1 MKEIEFKSGIYV
13 IEMVD
18 FSSLQSHVAGY
29 IKLFRK
35 RPLGYSYE
43 ITHDISKAY
52 RWSNYDTCNMFYRK
66 FINNRISIYEKTK
79 FYKFKLK
86 EVIVDIKV
94 KRKIKLEQINKYKP
108 WYKKD

>member
-1 MKEIEFKSGIYV
+1 MKEISFKSGIYV
-13 IEMVD
+13 IEIRDNETSV
-18 FSSLQSHVAGY
+18 GY
-29 IKLFRK
+29 IKTFRK
-35 RPLGYSYE
+35 RPLGYAYE
-43 ITHDISKAY
+43 ITQNISKAY
-52 RWSNYDTCNMFYRK
+52 RWSNYDSCNMFYRK
-66 FINNRISIYEKTK
+66 FIVDRISIFEKTK